1 MKLERQRYILVDYLA
16 EGRVEEKQILSAI
29 WHTFTRLFG
38 EVNAGGVGL
47 YVITH
52 DVDARRLILRCAH
65 GQRDNVITAMALTRK
80 VAGKRVAFCTRLTSG
95 TLLSLRRKS
104 RVQDPPIK

>member
-1 MKLERQRYILVDYLA
+1 MDYLA
-16 EGRVEEKQILSAI
+16 EGPLEEKQILSTL

-52 DVDARRLILRCAH
+52 DVESRWLILRCAH
-65 GQRDNVITAMALTRK
+65 GQRDNVVTAITLTRK
-80 VAGKRVAFCTRLTSG
+80 IGGKRVAFCTRLTSG
-95 TLLSLRRKS
+95 TLLGLKRKS
-104 RVQDPPIK
+104 RAQDPTIK